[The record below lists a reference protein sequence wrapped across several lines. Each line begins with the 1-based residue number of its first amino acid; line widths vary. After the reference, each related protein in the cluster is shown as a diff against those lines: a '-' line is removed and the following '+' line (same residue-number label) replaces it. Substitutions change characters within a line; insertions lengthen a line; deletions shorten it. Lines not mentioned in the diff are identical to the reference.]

1 MVQIAASTQA
11 PTTSPKARG
20 GERRPLAQLNV
31 ANASAAPDRERPD
44 RHGRTVGPRHE
55 RGTYGPHIVDTTILM
70 S

>member
-20 GERRPLAQLNV
+20 GERRPLAQRNV
-31 ANASAAPDRERPD
+31 ASAAPDRERPD
-44 RHGRTVGPRHE
+44 RHGRTVGSRHE

>member
-1 MVQIAASTQA
+1 MFQIAASRQA

-20 GERRPLAQLNV
+20 GERGPLAQLTV
-31 ANASAAPDRERPD
+31 ANASAAPDHERPD
-44 RHGRTVGPRHE
+44 RHGRTVGPCHE